1 MIKRKNTTLSIVVAA
16 WNGEAALAK
25 CLDSIKHQT
34 DLEDVE
40 VIVAA
45 NFPFIEIKLPIPAT
59 FVQFETQKTVPELR
73 TAGIQLAAGAVVA
86 LIEDICFLDPGWAE
100 KIKKAHDSEF
110 SAVGGSV
117 ENAAVENTLDWAV
130 YFYDY
135 GKFMPPNSEG
145 AIETLSGLNLSYKQ
159 NALAEVREHFS
170 RGFYETFVNNA
181 LKKSGHKLAMSPEA
195 IVYFNKEY
203 GFNRAA
209 GHCYFH
215 ARAFAARRCDRSD
228 IIGRS
233 FYTAASLALPIVLP
247 VRIIRTT
254 VQKGRHYKEL
264 IRSLPVLI
272 FLIFFWSFG
281 EFSGYLRG
289 DGGSSRRWR

>member
-1 MIKRKNTTLSIVVAA
+1 MITRKITALSIVVAA
-16 WNGEAALAK
+16 WNGETALAK
-25 CLDSIKHQT
+25 CLDSIRHQT

-40 VIVAA
+40 LIVAA
-45 NFPFIEIKLPIPAT
+45 NFPVSEFKLPIPAT
-59 FVQFETQKTVPELR
+59 FVQFETEKTVPELR

-86 LIEDICFLDPGWAE
+86 LVEDICFLHPGWAQE
-100 KIKKAHDSEF
+100 IKKAHESEF
-110 SAVGGSV
+110 SAIGGSV
-117 ENAAVENTLDWAV
+117 ENAAVDNSLDWAV

-145 AIETLSGLNLSYKQ
+145 VIETLSGLNLSYKQ
-159 NALAEVREHFS
+159 NALAEVREHYS
-170 RGFYETFVNNA
+170 SGFYETFVNSA
-181 LKKSGHKLAMSPEA
+181 LKECGHQLAMSPEA

-228 IIGRS
+228 LIERS
-233 FYTAASLALPIVLP
+233 FYTAASLALPILLP
-247 VRIIRTT
+247 ARIIKTT
-254 VQKGRHYKEL
+254 VQKGRHYREL
-264 IRSLPVLI
+264 IRSLPALV
-272 FLIFFWSFG
+272 FLMLFWSFG